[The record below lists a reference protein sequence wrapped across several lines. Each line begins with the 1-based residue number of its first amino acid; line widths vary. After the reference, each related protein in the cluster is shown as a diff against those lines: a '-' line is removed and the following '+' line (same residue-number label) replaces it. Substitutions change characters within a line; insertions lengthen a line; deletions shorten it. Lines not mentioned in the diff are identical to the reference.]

1 MRLHIGLD
9 ADAPTSD
16 QGSGHRIQNRGVGII
31 LPGLVVVGGRGL
43 SDQKMSVVGV
53 RASGREEV

>member
-1 MRLHIGLD
+1 MKGVRLHVGLD
-9 ADAPTSD
+9 ATSAPTCD
-16 QGSGHRIQNRGVGII
+16 QGTGHRIQNRGVGII

-53 RASGREEV
+53 